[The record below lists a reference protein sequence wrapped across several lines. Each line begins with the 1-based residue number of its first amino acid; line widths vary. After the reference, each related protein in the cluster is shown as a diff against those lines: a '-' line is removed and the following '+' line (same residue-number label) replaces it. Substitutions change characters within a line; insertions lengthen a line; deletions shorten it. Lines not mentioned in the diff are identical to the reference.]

1 MFSSGLYMYETMQNA
16 YPSVND
22 AVPRTSLGYTT
33 NNKYPG
39 FPSLMN
45 DGRSIVPGWQHD
57 AAANAELIR
66 KNGITSNWQYRQY
79 LQHNALD
86 VMKSNLTEAS
96 NDAGYYKRPVDVMSI
111 QSNRVEPASSTPA
124 LYASVLD
131 TTQVMGSTASDL
143 KKAYL
148 TREQLDSRKV
158 SPVITQDMFL
168 RNLTQPAAK

>member
-1 MFSSGLYMYETMQNA
+1 
-16 YPSVND
+16 
-22 AVPRTSLGYTT
+22 
-33 NNKYPG
+33 
-39 FPSLMN
+39 
-45 DGRSIVPGWQHD
+45 
-57 AAANAELIR
+57 
-66 KNGITSNWQYRQY
+66 